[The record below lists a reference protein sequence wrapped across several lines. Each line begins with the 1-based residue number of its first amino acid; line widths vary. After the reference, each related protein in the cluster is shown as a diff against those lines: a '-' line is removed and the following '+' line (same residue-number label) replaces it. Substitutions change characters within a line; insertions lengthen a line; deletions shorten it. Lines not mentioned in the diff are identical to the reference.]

1 MENTAKNPGVGIM
14 TFIPLIVWMLFFGYY
29 IYITRD
35 LAISQNYDEHEKIV
49 NAVSA
54 HMITV
59 SVIWGL
65 AMLLT
70 AIMVI
75 YHIVHL
81 ARLRSV
87 NAATK
92 TVWIILMIA
101 IAPIACPAFWL
112 MQVRKEPN
120 QVETYPTI
128 A

>member
-14 TFIPLIVWMLFFGYY
+14 TFIPLIVWIVWFGYFFF
-29 IYITRD
+29 ITKD
-35 LAISQNYDEHEKIV
+35 LAISQNYDDHEKIV
-49 NAVSA
+49 NALSA
-54 HMITV
+54 HMVTVITV
-59 SVIWGL
+59 WAL

-81 ARLRSV
+81 ARLKSI
-87 NAATK
+87 NGASK

-112 MQVRKEPN
+112 IQVRKEPSN
-120 QVETYPTI
+120 IETYPTI

>member
-14 TFIPLIVWMLFFGYY
+14 TFIPLIVWILWFGYC
-29 IYITRD
+29 IFITRD
-35 LAISQNYDEHEKIV
+35 LAAGQNYDDHEKIV
-49 NAVSA
+49 NALSA
-54 HMITV
+54 HMVTV
-59 SVIWGL
+59 STIWCL
-65 AMLLT
+65 AMVLT
-70 AIMVI
+70 AIMVV

-81 ARLRSV
+81 ARLKSV